1 MTISFLIEGLDTCKS
16 NYKPDEFRGIVILC
30 VSTSALM
37 SLQQDCN
44 VNSRRTVLA
53 LKYVGPNLVFQTF
66 KKNLLNVYNSFRQ
79 CVNKM
84 AIPKISSQ
92 SDILVTRNKVSLHPQ
107 IENRPS
113 GLWVDK

>member
-44 VNSRRTVLA
+44 VNSRRTSTEVRRTELSFSNVEKEFA
-53 LKYVGPNLVFQTF
+53 ECLKFLQTMCEQNGDPQNF
-66 KKNLLNVYNSFRQ
+66 KSIRY
-79 CVNKM
+79 
-84 AIPKISSQ
+84 IS
-92 SDILVTRNKVSLHPQ
+92 DEK
-107 IENRPS
+107 
-113 GLWVDK
+113 